1 MPAHHRGI
9 ATLASAMMVCF
20 FVLSTMEPDFVV
32 LHFYQSIIYLV
43 IVLMLFYF
51 EDRWAYMLGMMVP
64 AVWLLLA
71 YGLGMVGGAMRQ
83 VSRLM
88 RAQRP
93 TSDVSTMIIVMVILA
108 VGLIAASAYR
118 WRREYAGQGKTLQT
132 VAVSAIAVI
141 AYYGILIY
149 GFFRTFS
156 G

>member
-1 MPAHHRGI
+1 MTANHRGI

-32 LHFYQSIIYLV
+32 LHFYQSVIYLV

-64 AVWLLLA
+64 AVWLLIA
-71 YGLGMVGGAMRQ
+71 YGLGLVGGAMRQ
-83 VSRLM
+83 VSHLM

-93 TSDVSTMIIVMVILA
+93 TSDVSTVVIVMVILA
-108 VGLIAASAYR
+108 VGLIASCAYR
-118 WRREYAGQGKTLQT
+118 WKREYAGQGKTLQT
-132 VAVSAIAVI
+132 VAVSSVVVI
-141 AYYGILIY
+141 AYYGVLIY
-149 GFFRTFS
+149 WFFKTFP